1 MFSSMETLN
10 TVLQDYQKNGVRV
23 SVEIPEKDLLKLF
36 AFAVGTAICVILAVQ
51 LIKGIFTK

>member
-1 MFSSMETLN
+1 METLH

-36 AFAVGTAICVILAVQ
+36 AFAVGTAICVILSVQ